1 MTRRILFLTP
11 QLPYPPN
18 QGAALRN
25 FGLINGLAERG
36 NQVGLLSFRESD
48 QPALEE
54 TPLADLCSPAMTV
67 EVSPRSKLRRLRD
80 LIAGHADMA
89 RRLWSDTFSDALAA
103 LLMQHP
109 FNVIH
114 LEGIEMA
121 PYLPIVK
128 QHAPSA
134 KVIYDAHNAEYALQR
149 RIAARDSK
157 NLSRFWAAVYSMIQA
172 RRLTRFETDTCQ
184 TVDHIF
190 ACSEAD
196 AELLGNLRHQTPITV
211 IPNAIQVESYQDETL
226 PTVDIKRPAL
236 IFTGKMDFRPN
247 IDAVLWFAEEIL
259 PLIREE
265 IPEVHFTVVGQR
277 PHARLDILRDRPDV
291 TLTGFVPDIRPYYR
305 QADVYVA
312 PLRMGS
318 GTRFKLL
325 EAMAMECAVVS
336 TRLGAEGISVEH
348 GRDMLLADKPEGFA
362 KAVISL
368 LKDRDRRAEL
378 GANAAKVV
386 QATYDWSAIIPRAES
401 AYARS

>member
-1 MTRRILFLTP
+1 MTKRILFLTP

-25 FGLINGLAERG
+25 FGLINGLAGRG
-36 NQVGLLSFRESD
+36 HQVGLLSFHEPD

-54 TPLADLCSPAMTV
+54 TPLNDLCSPAVTV

-89 RRLWSDTFSDALAA
+89 RRLWSDAFADKLGT
-103 LLMQHP
+103 LLMQNP

-121 PYLPIVK
+121 PYLPVIK
-128 QHAPSA
+128 QYAPSA

-157 NLSRFWAAVYSMIQA
+157 NLSQFWAAIYSIIQA
-172 RRLTRFETDTCQ
+172 RRLTRFETDICQ
-184 TVDHIF
+184 DVDHIF

-196 AELLGNLRHQTPITV
+196 AELLSDLRHQTPVTV
-211 IPNAIQVESYQDETL
+211 IPNAIQVKSYQDEAL
-226 PTVDIKRPAL
+226 PTVELKRPAL
-236 IFTGKMDFRPN
+236 VFTGKMDFRPN
-247 IDAVLWFAEEIL
+247 IDAVLWFVDDIL
-259 PLIREE
+259 PLIHEE

-277 PHARLDILRDRPDV
+277 PHNRLDVLRNRPDV
-291 TLTGFVPDIRPYYR
+291 TLTGFVPDVRPYYR

-336 TRLGAEGISVEH
+336 TRLGAEGINVEH

-362 KAVISL
+362 RAVISL
-368 LKDRDRRAEL
+368 LKDDKRRAEL
-378 GANAAKVV
+378 GTNAAKVV
-386 QATYDWSAIIPRAES
+386 HATYDWEAIIPRAEA
-401 AYARS
+401 AYAIS

>member
-1 MTRRILFLTP
+1 MTKRILFLTP

-25 FGLINGLAERG
+25 FGLINGLAGRG
-36 NQVGLLSFRESD
+36 HQVGLLSFRESD

-54 TPLADLCSPAMTV
+54 TPLADLCSPVVAV

-89 RRLWSDTFSDALAA
+89 RRLWSKAFSDSLAA
-103 LLMQHP
+103 LLAAHGFDVVQM
-109 FNVIH
+109 
-114 LEGIEMA
+114 EGIEMA
-121 PYLPIVK
+121 PYLPVVR
-128 QHAPSA
+128 QYAPSA
-134 KVIYDAHNAEYALQR
+134 VVVYDAHNAEYALQR

-157 NLSRFWAAVYSMIQA
+157 NVSRLWAALYSVVQA
-172 RRLTRFETDTCQ
+172 RRLTRFETDTCRM
-184 TVDHIF
+184 VDHIF

-196 AELLGNLRHQTPITV
+196 AELLGQLRHQTPITV
-211 IPNAIQVESYQDETL
+211 VPNAIQVQAYQDDSL
-226 PTVDIKRPAL
+226 PTVELDRPAL
-236 IFTGKMDFRPN
+236 VFTGKMDFRPN
-247 IDAVLWFAEEIL
+247 IDAVLWFAEGIL
-259 PLIREE
+259 PLVRESV
-265 IPEVHFTVVGQR
+265 PEAHFTVVGQR
-277 PHARLDILRDRPDV
+277 PHARLDVLRDRPDV
-291 TLTGFVPDIRPYYR
+291 TLTGFVPDVRPYYR

-325 EAMAMECAVVS
+325 EAMAMRCAVVS
-336 TRLGAEGISVEH
+336 TRLGAEGIDVEH

-362 KAVISL
+362 RAVVSL
-368 LKDRDRRAEL
+368 LNDPERRAEL

-401 AYARS
+401 AYDRR